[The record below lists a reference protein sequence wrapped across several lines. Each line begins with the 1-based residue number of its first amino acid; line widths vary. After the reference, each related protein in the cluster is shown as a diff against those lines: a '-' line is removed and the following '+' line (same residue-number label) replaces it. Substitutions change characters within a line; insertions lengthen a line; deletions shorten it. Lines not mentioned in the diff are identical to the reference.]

1 MRACAALLFAL
12 LVPLPAFAGPLS
24 RSCLV
29 GDRPAASLLF
39 PYFEVDLAA
48 TDGATT
54 LISISNPTAEPILA
68 HVVLWTDW
76 GLPTTAFDLALG
88 ADQVQS
94 LNLRAVLAGELP
106 ATGADFGGQLD
117 APSCTF
123 PIPPP
128 PIDVGELQA
137 RHTGQPSP
145 FSGLCYGSGR
155 LGPTVATG
163 YLTVDV
169 VRDCSS
175 GAIPDDAGYFDD
187 GEGLATNDNVL
198 FGDFYLMDPAEDF
211 AQGIAAVP
219 LVADADLFEP
229 SAGDPVGVPDTFYG
243 PWVGHD
249 DSDDRAPLSSRH
261 RARFLH
267 GGDFGGTT
275 DLLIWIAGIG
285 AGAEPKTCGA
295 DPFDDAFDL
304 PILGFDLRNEAGEL
318 LSQVGYVPPAVA
330 FRVPVGGA
338 ELPVPPGSFG
348 TVEVE
353 ATLVGCRI
361 LIPCPSPMQSWVAPL
376 VGALGRFSV
385 GLEATRLDDPCL

>member
-1 MRACAALLFAL
+1 MRTCAALLIAV
-12 LVPLPAFAGPLS
+12 LVPLPALAGPLS

-48 TDGATT
+48 AGGATT
-54 LISISNPTAEPILA
+54 LISINKINDPTPEPTLA

-76 GLPTTAFDLALG
+76 GLPSLAFDVPLEAG
-88 ADQVQS
+88 TVQTFDLRHV
-94 LNLRAVLAGELP
+94 LNGEIP
-106 ATGADFGGQLD
+106 PTGGLD
-117 APSCTF
+117 TPNCF
-123 PIPPP
+123 PPVPPIP
-128 PIDVGELQA
+128 IDTAELQA

-145 FSGLCYGSGR
+145 SSGLCYGSGR

-163 YLTVDV
+163 YVTVDV
-169 VRDCSS
+169 ARDCSPNAVP
-175 GAIPDDAGYFDD
+175 GLTGYFDN

-198 FGDFYLMDPAEDF
+198 FGDFYLMDPGEDF

-219 LVADADLFEP
+219 LVADGDLFEP
-229 SAGDPVGVPDTFYG
+229 SAGDPSGVPDTFYG
-243 PWVGHD
+243 PWVSHD
-249 DSDDRAPLSSRH
+249 NSDDRAPLSSRH

-285 AGAEPKTCGA
+285 ASAEPKTCGTE
-295 DPFDDAFDL
+295 PFDERYEIPVLSFNLRDEGGQL
-304 PILGFDLRNEAGEL
+304 LHHEGF
-318 LSQVGYVPPAVA
+318 VPPAVT
-330 FRVPVGGA
+330 FRVPVGGD

-361 LIPCPSPMQSWVAPL
+361 LIPCPTPMQSWVAPL